1 MNEVGPIVRL
11 AGWLALG
18 LFVVLFVLGAFWIAP
33 GGPLL
38 FDTRFWGYCP
48 ETARDILAVL
58 GAPDKGPA
66 QLYLN
71 WHRPIDTVFPIVL
84 TVWLIGMIR
93 SRWQDAVGAALCL
106 LPVAYLLFD
115 LSENA
120 RVAEMLRTGP
130 GVDANI
136 VTTAALMTVLK
147 FVCVVPSLILAIFAW
162 RAQIGAKG
170 QGQ

>member
-1 MNEVGPIVRL
+1 MSRAGPVVRL

-18 LFVVLFVLGAFWIAP
+18 LFVVLFVLGFWISR
-33 GGPLL
+33 GGPLI

-48 ETARDILAVL
+48 ETARNLLGVL
-58 GAPDKGPA
+58 GAPDGVPA

-71 WHRPIDTVFPIVL
+71 WHRPIDTVFPIAL

-93 SRWQDAVGAALCL
+93 SRWQGAIGLALSL
-106 LPVAYLLFD
+106 LPVAYLFFD

-136 VTTAALMTVLK
+136 VATASLMTVFK
-147 FVCVVPSLILAIFAW
+147 FVCVVPVLILAIFAW
-162 RAQIGAKG
+162 RAQTGAMG